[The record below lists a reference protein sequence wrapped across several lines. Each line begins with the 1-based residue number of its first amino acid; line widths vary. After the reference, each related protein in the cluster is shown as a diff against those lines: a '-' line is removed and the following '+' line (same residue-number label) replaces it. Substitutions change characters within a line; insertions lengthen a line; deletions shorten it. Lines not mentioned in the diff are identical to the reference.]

1 MTIANM
7 INKKVVI
14 CVQSAKGTIAPTD
27 TATAQYLRFN
37 TFSQDHTNETYQS
50 DEMATH
56 RQVADV
62 NIGPQDGSGSCS
74 GELTPGTFELFEAAV
89 LRKDF
94 VAGSS
99 DSANESL
106 ISGDVSGAA
115 GTFTRDDS
123 EGSWI
128 TDGFKVGDVV
138 QQTGWLVTTT
148 DATANNDHN
157 FLITALTATVMTVI
171 AVDGVAIVAK
181 DESSAI
187 TTTVVGQKTW
197 TPAASHLE
205 EWFTIEHLYT
215 DVELSETFWDCKP
228 ISMSIKAPA
237 TGIPSVDF
245 NVLGLQM
252 TAQGSAASPY
262 FTSVVAALTT
272 EVTHSGKALILI
284 QGTEQTLATG
294 IDVEIVGNNVIGSAV
309 MGTNVKSG
317 IYDKRVEVKG
327 TFKLLYEDDTI
338 SALYRAGTEV
348 SISCVLPVSDDA
360 DAEFMAFNI
369 ARAKIVSGPK
379 EGDNEIAQSFGFI
392 GIYDSTGDDGTTTTT
407 DSLLTTMSLQD
418 SSLS

>member
-14 CVQSAKGTIAPTD
+14 AVQAAKGTIAPID
-27 TATAQYLRFN
+27 TATAQYLRFQS
-37 TFSQDHTNETYQS
+37 FQQDQTNETYQS
-50 DEMATH
+50 EEMATH

-62 NIGPQDGSGSCS
+62 NIGPQDGNGSCS

-89 LRKDF
+89 LRKVF
-94 VAGSS
+94 TA
-99 DSANESL
+99 
-106 ISGDVSGAA
+106 GAA
-115 GTFTRDDS
+115 SAALEDVVSEVVLGASGTLTS
-123 EGSWI
+123 ATGAMLSA
-128 TDGFKVGDVV
+128 GFKVGDVI
-138 QQTGWLVTTT
+138 QMTGWAEATT
-148 DATANNDHN
+148 DATPNNAHN
-157 FLITALTATVMTVI
+157 FLITALTATVMTVLAI
-171 AVDGVAIVAK
+171 DGDPLVAK
-181 DESSAI
+181 AETAAVTI
-187 TTTVVGQKTW
+187 TVKGQKCW

-228 ISMSIKAPA
+228 TSMSIKAPA

-245 NVLGLQM
+245 NLLGLRM

-262 FTSVVAALTT
+262 FTNVAAALTT

-284 QGTEQTLATG
+284 QGVEQTLATG
-294 IDVEIVGNNVIGSAV
+294 IDVEVNGNNVVGSAV
-309 MGTNVKSG
+309 MGTDVKSG

-348 SISCVLPVSDDA
+348 TISCVLPVSDDA

-369 ARAKIVSGPK
+369 ARAKITAGPK
-379 EGDNEIAQSFGFI
+379 EGDNEITQSFAFS
-392 GIYDSTGDDGTTTTT
+392 GIYDGTGDDGTTTTT
-407 DSLLTTMSLQD
+407 DSLLTTLSLQD

>member
-37 TFSQDHTNETYQS
+37 NFSQDHTNETYQS

-56 RQVADV
+56 QQVAGV

-94 VAGSS
+94 VAGAATAALE
-99 DSANESL
+99 DLVSA
-106 ISGDVSGAA
+106 VTVGAA
-115 GTFTRDDS
+115 GTLTS
-123 EGSWI
+123 AGGAMLSA
-128 TDGFKVGDVV
+128 GMKVGDVI
-138 QQTGWLVTTT
+138 QMTGWVVTDT

-157 FLITALTATVMTVI
+157 FLITAVTATVLTVL
-171 AVDGVAIVAK
+171 AVDGVALVAK
-181 DESSAI
+181 DEPAAVTI
-187 TTTVVGQKTW
+187 TVVGQKTW

-215 DVELSETFWDCKP
+215 DVDLSETFWDCKP
-228 ISMSIKAPA
+228 TSMSIKAPA

-327 TFKLLYEDDTI
+327 TFKMLYEDDTI